1 MMQKKRKVA
10 GNLEYLEIQDKF
22 RTVVSEISSFVGNHL
37 VSHSYKGN
45 IQKFMKLG
53 HLIVLHLSGSLSLL
67 IKQDPYQL
75 HCDICNIVFDCR
87 TTFKEH
93 VNNHEKESRQCDICN
108 KVFKKVSSLKLHR
121 LTHVR
126 PFKCDQCD
134 SAFGRKSN
142 LIAHER

>member
-1 MMQKKRKVA
+1 MQ
-10 GNLEYLEIQDKF
+10 
-22 RTVVSEISSFVGNHL
+22 
-37 VSHSYKGN
+37 
-45 IQKFMKLG
+45 LG
-53 HLIVLHLSGSLSLL
+53 YLIVIHLPGSLSLL

-93 VNNHEKESRQCDICN
+93 VNNHEKESRECDICN